1 MNNITNLQIVNT
13 KIIPLFN
20 EPIIIKEKLLQR
32 SEIDTKIEENSL
44 FTDNNTNTSNFS
56 NLNKIEN
63 NDIYSD
69 KDLDNLDLNNKLVI
83 LTNKLKQHNIILN
96 NALLKQNNNAFTTNS
111 NTFDFLLFLKKD
123 EFYNLKL
130 QFNNLI
136 SLMKK
141 RFSSYSSE
149 INSGSNL
156 NNTNIIKSNTLTE
169 KLTFIKVG
177 LYNIK
182 YSKFRSNIII
192 KYSNSNSNSK
202 NKKLKKKNI
211 NSKLANSINN
221 LNTLTQL
228 NNTNNN
234 LSNSISKIKLNKN
247 I

>member
-1 MNNITNLQIVNT
+1 MNNITNLQQSVNT

-44 FTDNNTNTSNFS
+44 LSNNNTSDFYNF
-56 NLNKIEN
+56 NKIEDN
-63 NDIYSD
+63 NIYSD
-69 KDLDNLDLNNKLVI
+69 KDLDNLDLNQKLLI

-96 NALLKQNNNAFTTNS
+96 NALLKQNNSTFTTNT

-149 INSGSNL
+149 INLGSNL
-156 NNTNIIKSNTLTE
+156 SNLNKTNITKSNALTE
-169 KLTFIKVG
+169 KLTFIKAG
-177 LYNIK
+177 LYNLK

-192 KYSNSNSNSK
+192 KYSNSTNK
-202 NKKLKKKNI
+202 KIKKLKKQNI
-211 NSKLANSINN
+211 N
-221 LNTLTQL
+221 TQL
-228 NNTNNN
+228 NNTNTN